1 MQAHVLT
8 PSPPKPESQKPQ
20 PVPPRAPESARP
32 TRLTLVQKEAIA
44 AYLFILPGFLGFLAF
59 MVVPIIIS
67 FGISLYEWE
76 LLLPPRFVGL
86 ANYKALFS
94 DKIFLSVLKNTL
106 YYVMGVVPLNIVL
119 ALGMALW
126 LNQKLRFLSF
136 YRSAIFLPVVT
147 LTVAVSL
154 IFKWMYE
161 PEIGLINAALALI
174 GIEGPLWLGSAKWA
188 MPALILMNVWKGFGY
203 NMVLFLAGLQSIPAS
218 VYEAAGIDG
227 AGKWQKFRYIT
238 LPLLSP
244 TTFFATVMTV
254 ISSFQVF
261 DAARVM
267 TNGGPVNA
275 TNTIVLYIFQNG
287 FEYFKMGYASAIA
300 WVLFAALFLL
310 TVLQMRLQRQWVHY
324 D

>member
-1 MQAHVLT
+1 MQ
-8 PSPPKPESQKPQ
+8 SQKLEA
-20 PVPPRAPESARP
+20 APARRP
-32 TRLTLVQKEAIA
+32 RLTLAHKEAIA
-44 AYLFILPGFLGFLAF
+44 GYLFILPGFLGFLAF
-59 MVVPIIIS
+59 MVIPIFIS
-67 FGISLYEWE
+67 LGISLFEWE
-76 LLLPPRFVGL
+76 LLVPPRFVGL
-86 ANYKALFS
+86 ANYKALLS
-94 DKIFLSVLKNTL
+94 DQLFLAVLKNTL
-106 YYVMGVVPLNIVL
+106 YYVLGVVPLNIVL

-126 LNQKLRFLSF
+126 LNQKLRFISF

-161 PEIGLINAALALI
+161 PHVGLINAALGFL
-174 GIEGPLWLGSAKWA
+174 GIKGPLWLGSAEWA
-188 MPALILMNVWKGFGY
+188 MPALIFMNVWKGFGY
-203 NMVLFLAGLQSIPAS
+203 NMVLFLAGLQGIPAS
-218 VYEAAGIDG
+218 VYEAADIDG
-227 AGKWQKFRYIT
+227 ADKWAKFRYVT

-244 TTFFATVMTV
+244 TTFFATVMTI
-254 ISSFQVF
+254 ISSFQIF

-300 WVLFAALFLL
+300 WVLFATLFLL
-310 TVLQMRLQRQWVHY
+310 TVLQMRFQRQWVHY

>member
-1 MQAHVLT
+1 MQAQVLQ
-8 PSPPKPESQKPQ
+8 PPAPQNESPPK
-20 PVPPRAPESARP
+20 AANARRR
-32 TRLTLVQKEAIA
+32 RLSLAHKEALA
-44 AYLFILPGFLGFLAF
+44 AYLFVLPGFLGFLAF
-59 MVVPIIIS
+59 MVIPIVV
-67 FGISLYEWE
+67 SLGLSLFEWE
-76 LLLPPRFVGL
+76 LLVPPRFVGL
-86 ANYKALFS
+86 ANYKALLS
-94 DKIFLSVLKNTL
+94 DKLFVSVVKNTA
-106 YYVMGVVPLNIVL
+106 YYVLGVVPLNIVL

-147 LTVAVSL
+147 ITVAVSL

-161 PEIGLINAALALI
+161 PQVGLVNTALRLI
-174 GIEGPLWLGSAKWA
+174 GIEGPLWLGSADWA
-188 MPALILMNVWKGFGY
+188 MPALILMGVWKGFGY
-203 NMVLFLAGLQSIPAS
+203 NMVLFLAGLQGIPS
-218 VYEAAGIDG
+218 TVYEAASIDG
-227 AGKWQKFRYIT
+227 AGKWAQFRYVT

-267 TNGGPVNA
+267 TNGGPVNS

-300 WVLFAALFLL
+300 WVLFAVLFVL
-310 TVLQMRLQRQWVHY
+310 TVVQMRLQRQWVHY

>member
-1 MQAHVLT
+1 MQAERPIPAAARARRWRL
-8 PSPPKPESQKPQ
+8 SLAQQESL
-20 PVPPRAPESARP
+20 AG
-32 TRLTLVQKEAIA
+32 
-44 AYLFILPGFLGFLAF
+44 YLFILPGFLGFLAF
-59 MVVPIIIS
+59 MVVPIIVS
-67 FGISLYEWE
+67 FGISLFEWE
-76 LLLPPRFVGL
+76 LLVPPRFVGL
-86 ANYKALFS
+86 ANYKALLS
-94 DKIFLSVLKNTL
+94 DELFFAVLKNTL
-106 YYVMGVVPLNIVL
+106 YYVLGVVPINIVV

-126 LNQKLRFLSF
+126 LNQKLRYISF
-136 YRSAIFLPVVT
+136 YRSAMFLPVVT

-161 PEIGLINAALALI
+161 PQVGLINTVLGLV
-174 GIEGPLWLGSAKWA
+174 GIKGPLWLGSADWA

-203 NMVLFLAGLQSIPAS
+203 NMVLFLAGLQSIPPT

-227 AGKWQKFRYIT
+227 AGRWARFRYVT

-244 TTFFATVMTV
+244 TTFFATVMTL
-254 ISSFQVF
+254 ISSFQIF

-267 TNGGPVNA
+267 TNGGPVNS

-300 WVLFAALFLL
+300 WALFATLFLL
-310 TVLQMRLQRQWVHY
+310 TVLQMRFQRQWVHY

>member
-1 MQAHVLT
+1 MRAQQA
-8 PSPPKPESQKPQ
+8 P
-20 PVPPRAPESARP
+20 ARRP
-32 TRLTLVQKEAIA
+32 RLTMAQKEAIA
-44 AYLFILPGFLGFLAF
+44 AYLFVLPGFLGFLAF
-59 MVVPIIIS
+59 MVIPIIIS

-76 LLLPPRFVGL
+76 LLVPPRFVGI
-86 ANYKALFS
+86 ANYKALLS
-94 DKIFLSVLKNTL
+94 DKLFLAVLKNTL
-106 YYVMGVVPLNIVL
+106 YYVLGVVPVNIVL
-119 ALGMALW
+119 ALAMALW
-126 LNQKLRFLSF
+126 LNQKLRFIAF

-161 PEIGLINAALALI
+161 PHVGLINAALGFL
-174 GIEGPLWLGSAKWA
+174 GIKGPLWLGSADWA
-188 MPALILMNVWKGFGY
+188 MPALIIMNVWKGFGY

-218 VYEAAGIDG
+218 VYEAAAIDG
-227 AGKWQKFRYIT
+227 AGRWAKFRYVT

-244 TTFFATVMTV
+244 TTFFATVMTI
-254 ISSFQVF
+254 ISSFQIF

-300 WVLFAALFLL
+300 WVLFATLFVL
-310 TVLQMRLQRQWVHY
+310 TVLQMRFQRQWVHY
-324 D
+324 E

>member
-1 MQAHVLT
+1 MQAQVLSPT
-8 PSPPKPESQKPQ
+8 PSKPEKRPPAPKRVQ
-20 PVPPRAPESARP
+20 PAR
-32 TRLTLVQKEAIA
+32 RSRFSLAQMEALQ

-59 MVVPIIIS
+59 MVIPIVIS

-76 LLLPPRFVGL
+76 LLVPPRFVGL
-86 ANYKALFS
+86 ENYKALLK
-94 DKIFLSVLKNTL
+94 DRLFLSVLKNTG
-106 YYVMGVVPLNIVL
+106 YYVLGVVPLNIVL

-126 LNQKLRFLSF
+126 LNQKLRFLAF

-161 PEIGLINAALALI
+161 PEIGLINAALGLF
-174 GIEGPLWLGSAKWA
+174 GIKGPLWLGSADWA
-188 MPALILMNVWKGFGY
+188 MPALIFMNVWKGFGY
-203 NMVLFLAGLQSIPAS
+203 NMVLFLAGLQSIPQT

-227 AGKWQKFRYIT
+227 ANKWQKFRYVT

-244 TTFFATVMTV
+244 TTFFASVMTI

-267 TNGGPVNA
+267 TNGGPVNS

-300 WVLFAALFLL
+300 WVLFATLFVL